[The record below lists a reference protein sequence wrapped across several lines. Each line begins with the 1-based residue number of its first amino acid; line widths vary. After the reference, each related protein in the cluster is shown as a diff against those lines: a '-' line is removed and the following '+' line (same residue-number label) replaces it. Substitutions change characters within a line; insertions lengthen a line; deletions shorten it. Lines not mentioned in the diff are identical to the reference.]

1 MSLTDLRMHLGS
13 VDLEPDWAVIT
24 DQADTVS
31 LDNLTFSG
39 PRRRLQQSLM
49 ESDWVE
55 NLMK

>member
-13 VDLEPDWAVIT
+13 VDLDPDRVFIT
-24 DQADTVS
+24 DEADTVS